1 MKLKLTLALLY
12 LSPLLFS
19 QHFEGYLIYQ
29 NRCKSSDP
37 NWQPHYCDLITDSL
51 QVYYFKE
58 GDYKYDVANAEK
70 WTLFKK
76 NENKIYNKPQKKEVV
91 YWHYT
96 AVVSDYDDEI
106 LAFKINRKVTKILDY
121 DCDELIVTTRYSIQ
135 KYYFNSVT
143 AINPEWFKNHQKGNF
158 DTIFS
163 ITQSIPLK
171 TIFIIEQQGLELE
184 SVALELKKT
193 TLDPALFAVPNN
205 REMIEAN

>member
-1 MKLKLTLALLY
+1 
-12 LSPLLFS
+12 LFS
-19 QHFEGYLIYQ
+19 QPFEGYLVYQ

-37 NWQPHYCDLITDSL
+37 NWQSDYCDLITDSL

-58 GDYKYDVANAEK
+58 GDYKYDVANAGK

-76 NENKIYNKPQKKEVV
+76 NENKVYNKAKKQEVV
-91 YWHYT
+91 YWHDT
-96 AVVSDYDDEI
+96 AFASGYDEEIIDY
-106 LAFKINRKVTKILDY
+106 KINRKATKILDY
-121 DCDELIVTTRYSIQ
+121 DCDELVVTTRYTIQ

-143 AINPEWFKNHQKGNF
+143 SINPEWFKNHQKGNF

-171 TIFIIEQQGLELE
+171 TIFIIDQQGLELE